1 MGCEDLDGVAVVC
14 EDQAKAQAVAV
25 PFLVA
30 HDAVVSVAC
39 AGVVVCVEPA
49 RYGLGYVSAA

>member
-14 EDQAKAQAVAV
+14 EDQAKAKSTAV

-39 AGVVVCVEPA
+39 AGVVVSVEPS
-49 RYGLGYVSAA
+49 RYRLGYVSAA